1 MHLLK
6 SPNDLLL
13 YVANG
18 VTHVRDLGG
27 PKTRLSLRAEIEQ
40 GDRIGPKLFVAS
52 PPINTKDLLEG
63 AFFELISFHK
73 TTRSVDQAERLVKK
87 YAEQGYDAIK
97 TYHLDMPSYRAVNKL
112 AAELDVPTTG
122 HFPLTM
128 ELGELA
134 VTQQNEVAHL
144 EEIVRVLIREFGSIH
159 EQGSD
164 AFFAHVEARSDAII
178 DDLLANDITVN
189 SVLWFMENIHDQFGD
204 LEAALKDVAIEYA
217 NPGLVEGTQDSDQYK
232 VGWLP
237 GYNQFEAETKPNTSA
252 YQKSDE
258 FWRARETAHH
268 ILLRAMVRRGV
279 KIVAGTDSGG
289 NLVVPGFSL
298 HDELASLQRGGMS
311 TSQALASA
319 TRVPAELMRSNAG
332 WIAAGRRADLVL
344 LNKNPLVAIEN
355 TKTIESV
362 ILNGRVFTREQL
374 DAMLAAVVQAN
385 DNSRKINID
394 QYR

>member
-1 MHLLK
+1 
-6 SPNDLLL
+6 
-13 YVANG
+13 
-18 VTHVRDLGG
+18 
-27 PKTRLSLRAEIEQ
+27 
-40 GDRIGPKLFVAS
+40 
-52 PPINTKDLLEG
+52 
-63 AFFELISFHK
+63 
-73 TTRSVDQAERLVKK
+73 
-87 YAEQGYDAIK
+87 
-97 TYHLDMPSYRAVNKL
+97 
-112 AAELDVPTTG
+112 
-122 HFPLTM
+122 
-128 ELGELA
+128 
-134 VTQQNEVAHL
+134 
-144 EEIVRVLIREFGSIH
+144 
-159 EQGSD
+159 
-164 AFFAHVEARSDAII
+164 
-178 DDLLANDITVN
+178 
-189 SVLWFMENIHDQFGD
+189 
-204 LEAALKDVAIEYA
+204 
-217 NPGLVEGTQDSDQYK
+217 
-232 VGWLP
+232 
-237 GYNQFEAETKPNTSA
+237 
-252 YQKSDE
+252 
-258 FWRARETAHH
+258 
-268 ILLRAMVRRGV
+268 MVRRGV